1 MSRNQSWVDIMW
13 VVKCV
18 DMDGHEWAKEMGTCQ
33 KCGHSTDRL
42 FVCHE
47 IGKQY
52 CTACIKKDNLI
63 KVLL

>member
-1 MSRNQSWVDIMW
+1 MSRNQSWTDIMW

-18 DMDGHEWAKEMGTCQ
+18 DMDGHEWVREMGECDQ
-33 KCGHSTDRL
+33 CHKPSDKL
-42 FVCHE
+42 FVCKE
-47 IGKQY
+47 ISKKY